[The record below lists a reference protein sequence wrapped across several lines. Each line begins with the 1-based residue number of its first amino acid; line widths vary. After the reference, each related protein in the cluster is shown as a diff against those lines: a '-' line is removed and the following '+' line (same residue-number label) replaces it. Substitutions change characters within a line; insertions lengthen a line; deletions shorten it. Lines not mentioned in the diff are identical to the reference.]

1 MGEDMQGIFLKGR
14 TRPKSKKQVKELVS
28 AGETVI
34 LEATSIFGNEYG
46 GPVSDAPDGTY
57 YFVGPDPYT
66 SRKFYGTVTVK
77 GDKITVK

>member
-1 MGEDMQGIFLKGR
+1 MQGIFLAGHS
-14 TRPKSKKQVKELVS
+14 RPKSKKQVKELVS
-28 AGETVI
+28 NGDVVI

-46 GPVSDAPDGTY
+46 GPVSAAPDGTY

-66 SRKFYGTVTVK
+66 SRKFYGSITVK